1 MKILGIGNA
10 IVDVICKVDEN
21 FISENALTKGTMKLI
36 FDQNEFQTL
45 MADLKIEKGET
56 VAILGSSGS
65 GKSTL
70 LNLIAGIDLP
80 DQGEV
85 CIDGKSLGQMSEK
98 NRTLLR
104 RRNMGFVFQSF
115 NLIPTLNVY
124 DNLMLPLE
132 LNQIS
137 KNSGIISQMLEAM
150 GLKGREESHPD
161 RLSGG
166 EQQRVAIA
174 RALIHQPSL
183 LLADEPTGNLDA
195 ETSQETL
202 KLINHLVHHSRTT
215 MIMAT
220 HSQEVIE
227 WVDRVLGIEDG
238 RLIELK
244 TSEAIQKLTS

>member
-1 MKILGIGNA
+1 MKNYYLELQGLYKSYFDGSGDHHIL
-10 IVDVICKVDEN
+10 
-21 FISENALTKGTMKLI
+21 KG
-36 FDQNEFQTL
+36 
-45 MADLKIEKGET
+45 ADLKIEKGET

-85 CIDGKSLGQMSEK
+85 CIGGKNLGQMSEK

-104 RRNMGFVFQSF
+104 RRTMGFVFQSF

-124 DNLMLPLE
+124 ENLMLPLE

-137 KNSGIISQMLEAM
+137 KNSGIISQMLEAL

-174 RALIHQPSL
+174 RALMHQPTL

-202 KLINHLVHHSRTT
+202 KLINHLVHRSRTT

-238 RLIELK
+238 KLIELK
-244 TSEAIQKLTS
+244 TSEAIQKLAS

>member
-1 MKILGIGNA
+1 MKNYYLELQGLYKSYFDGSGDHHIL
-10 IVDVICKVDEN
+10 
-21 FISENALTKGTMKLI
+21 KG
-36 FDQNEFQTL
+36 
-45 MADLKIEKGET
+45 ADLNLEKGET

-85 CIDGKSLGQMSEK
+85 RIDGKSLGQMSEK

-104 RRNMGFVFQSF
+104 RRTMGFVFQSF

-124 DNLMLPLE
+124 ENLMLPLE

-137 KNSGIISQMLEAM
+137 KNSGIISQMLEALS
-150 GLKGREESHPD
+150 LKGREESHPD

-174 RALIHQPSL
+174 RALMHQPSL

-202 KLINHLVHHSRTT
+202 KLINHLVHRSRTT

-238 RLIELK
+238 KLIELK
-244 TSEAIQKLTS
+244 TSEAIQKLAS

>member
-1 MKILGIGNA
+1 MKKYYLELQGLYKSYFDGSGDHHIL
-10 IVDVICKVDEN
+10 
-21 FISENALTKGTMKLI
+21 KG
-36 FDQNEFQTL
+36 
-45 MADLKIEKGET
+45 ADLNVEKGET

-70 LNLIAGIDLP
+70 LNLIAGIDLS

-85 CIDGKSLGQMSEK
+85 RIDGKSLGQMSEK

-104 RRNMGFVFQSF
+104 RRTMGFVFQSF

-124 DNLMLPLE
+124 ENLMLPLE

-137 KNSGIISQMLEAM
+137 KNSGIISQMLEAL

-174 RALIHQPSL
+174 RALMHQPSL

-202 KLINHLVHHSRTT
+202 KLINHLVHRSRTT

-238 RLIELK
+238 KLIELK
-244 TSEAIQKLTS
+244 TSEAIQKLAS

>member
-1 MKILGIGNA
+1 MKKYYLELQGLYKSYFDGSGDHHIL
-10 IVDVICKVDEN
+10 
-21 FISENALTKGTMKLI
+21 KG
-36 FDQNEFQTL
+36 
-45 MADLKIEKGET
+45 ADLNVEKGET

-85 CIDGKSLGQMSEK
+85 RIDGKSLGQMSEK

-104 RRNMGFVFQSF
+104 RRTMGFVFQSF

-124 DNLMLPLE
+124 ENLMLPLE
-132 LNQIS
+132 LNQMS
-137 KNSGIISQMLEAM
+137 KNSGIISQMLEAL

-174 RALIHQPSL
+174 RALMHQPSL

-202 KLINHLVHHSRTT
+202 KLINHLVHRSRTT

-238 RLIELK
+238 KLIELK
-244 TSEAIQKLTS
+244 TSEAIQKLAS

>member
-1 MKILGIGNA
+1 MKKYYLELHGLYKSYFDGSGDHHIL
-10 IVDVICKVDEN
+10 
-21 FISENALTKGTMKLI
+21 KG
-36 FDQNEFQTL
+36 
-45 MADLKIEKGET
+45 ADLKIEKSET
-56 VAILGSSGS
+56 IAILGSSGS

-85 CIDGKSLGQMSEK
+85 RIDGKSLGQMSEK

-104 RRNMGFVFQSF
+104 RRTMGFVFQSF

-124 DNLMLPLE
+124 ENLMLPLE

-137 KNSGIISQMLEAM
+137 KNSGIVSQMLEAL

-174 RALIHQPSL
+174 RALMHQPSL

-202 KLINHLVHHSRTT
+202 KLINHLVHRSRTT

-238 RLIELK
+238 KLIELK
-244 TSEAIQKLTS
+244 TSEAIQKLAS

>member
-1 MKILGIGNA
+1 MKKYYLELQGLYKSYFDGSGDHHIL
-10 IVDVICKVDEN
+10 
-21 FISENALTKGTMKLI
+21 KG
-36 FDQNEFQTL
+36 
-45 MADLKIEKGET
+45 ADLNIEKGET

-65 GKSTL
+65 EKSTL

-85 CIDGKSLGQMSEK
+85 RIDGKSLGQMSEK

-104 RRNMGFVFQSF
+104 RRTMGFVFQSF

-124 DNLMLPLE
+124 ENLMLPLE

-137 KNSGIISQMLEAM
+137 KNSGIVSQMLEAL

-174 RALIHQPSL
+174 RALMHQPSL

-202 KLINHLVHHSRTT
+202 KLINHLVHRSRTT

-238 RLIELK
+238 KLIELK
-244 TSEAIQKLTS
+244 TSEAIQKLAS

>member
-1 MKILGIGNA
+1 
-10 IVDVICKVDEN
+10 
-21 FISENALTKGTMKLI
+21 
-36 FDQNEFQTL
+36 
-45 MADLKIEKGET
+45 
-56 VAILGSSGS
+56 
-65 GKSTL
+65 
-70 LNLIAGIDLP
+70 
-80 DQGEV
+80 
-85 CIDGKSLGQMSEK
+85 
-98 NRTLLR
+98 
-104 RRNMGFVFQSF
+104 MGFVFQSF

-124 DNLMLPLE
+124 ENLMLPLE

-137 KNSGIISQMLEAM
+137 KNSGIVSQMLEAL

-174 RALIHQPSL
+174 RALMHQPSL

-202 KLINHLVHHSRTT
+202 KLINHLVHRSRTT

-238 RLIELK
+238 KLIELK
-244 TSEAIQKLTS
+244 SSDAIQKFAS

>member
-1 MKILGIGNA
+1 MKNYYLELQGLYKSYFDGSGDHHIL
-10 IVDVICKVDEN
+10 
-21 FISENALTKGTMKLI
+21 KG
-36 FDQNEFQTL
+36 
-45 MADLKIEKGET
+45 ADLKIEKGET
-56 VAILGSSGS
+56 IAILGSSGS

-124 DNLMLPLE
+124 ENLMLPLE

-137 KNSGIISQMLEAM
+137 KNSGIISQMLEAL

-174 RALIHQPSL
+174 RALMHQPSL

-202 KLINHLVHHSRTT
+202 KLINHLVHRSRTT

-238 RLIELK
+238 KLIELK
-244 TSEAIQKLTS
+244 TSEAIQKLAS

>member
-1 MKILGIGNA
+1 MKKYYLELQGLYKSYFDGSGDHHIL
-10 IVDVICKVDEN
+10 
-21 FISENALTKGTMKLI
+21 KG
-36 FDQNEFQTL
+36 
-45 MADLKIEKGET
+45 ADLKIEKGET
-56 VAILGSSGS
+56 VAVLGSSGS

-85 CIDGKSLGQMSEK
+85 RIDGKSLGQMSEK

-124 DNLMLPLE
+124 ENLMLPLE

-137 KNSGIISQMLEAM
+137 KNSGIISQMLEAL

-174 RALIHQPSL
+174 RALMHQPSL

-202 KLINHLVHHSRTT
+202 KLINHLVHRSRTT

-227 WVDRVLGIEDG
+227 WVDRVLGIEEG
-238 RLIELK
+238 KLIKLK
-244 TSEAIQKLTS
+244 TSEAIQKLAS

>member
-1 MKILGIGNA
+1 MEKYYLELQGLYKSYFDGSGAHLILMG
-10 IVDVICKVDEN
+10 
-21 FISENALTKGTMKLI
+21 
-36 FDQNEFQTL
+36 
-45 MADLKIEKGET
+45 ADLKIEKGET

-65 GKSTL
+65 RKSTL

-85 CIDGKSLGQMSEK
+85 RIDGKSLGQMSEK

-104 RRNMGFVFQSF
+104 RSTMGFVFQSF

-124 DNLMLPLE
+124 ENLMLPLE

-137 KNSGIISQMLEAM
+137 KNSGIIKQMLEAL
-150 GLKGREESHPD
+150 GLNGREESHPD

-174 RALIHQPSL
+174 RALMHQPSL

-202 KLINHLVHHSRTT
+202 KLINHLVHRSRTT

-238 RLIELK
+238 KLIELK
-244 TSEAIQKLTS
+244 TSEAIQKLAS

>member
-1 MKILGIGNA
+1 MKKYYLELQGLYKSYFDGSGDHHIL
-10 IVDVICKVDEN
+10 
-21 FISENALTKGTMKLI
+21 KGA
-36 FDQNEFQTL
+36 N
-45 MADLKIEKGET
+45 LKIEKGET
-56 VAILGSSGS
+56 IAILGSSGS

-80 DQGEV
+80 DKGEV
-85 CIDGKSLGQMSEK
+85 LFDGKSLGQMSEK

-104 RRNMGFVFQSF
+104 RRTMGFVFQSF

-124 DNLMLPLE
+124 ENLMLPLE

-137 KNSGIISQMLEAM
+137 KNSGIISQMLEAL

-174 RALIHQPSL
+174 RALMHQPSL

-202 KLINHLVHHSRTT
+202 KLINHLVHRSRTT

-238 RLIELK
+238 KLIELK
-244 TSEAIQKLTS
+244 TSEAIQKLAS

>member
-1 MKILGIGNA
+1 MKNYYLELQGLYKSYFDGSGDHHIL
-10 IVDVICKVDEN
+10 
-21 FISENALTKGTMKLI
+21 KG
-36 FDQNEFQTL
+36 
-45 MADLKIEKGET
+45 ADLKVEEGET

-85 CIDGKSLGQMSEK
+85 RIDGKSLGQMSEK

-104 RRNMGFVFQSF
+104 RRTMGFVFQSF

-124 DNLMLPLE
+124 ENLMLPLE
-132 LNQIS
+132 LNQMS
-137 KNSGIISQMLEAM
+137 KNSGIISQMLEAL

-174 RALIHQPSL
+174 RALMHQPSL

-202 KLINHLVHHSRTT
+202 KLINHLVHRSRTT

-238 RLIELK
+238 KLIELK
-244 TSEAIQKLTS
+244 TSEAIQKLAS

>member
-1 MKILGIGNA
+1 MKKYYLELQGLYKSYFDGSGDHHIL
-10 IVDVICKVDEN
+10 
-21 FISENALTKGTMKLI
+21 KG
-36 FDQNEFQTL
+36 
-45 MADLKIEKGET
+45 ADLNVEKGET

-85 CIDGKSLGQMSEK
+85 RIDGKILGQMSEK

-104 RRNMGFVFQSF
+104 RRTMGFVFQSF
-115 NLIPTLNVY
+115 NLIPTLNVFE
-124 DNLMLPLE
+124 NLMLPLE

-137 KNSGIISQMLEAM
+137 KNSGIVSQMLEAL

-174 RALIHQPSL
+174 RALMHQPSL

-202 KLINHLVHHSRTT
+202 KLINHLVHRSRTT

-238 RLIELK
+238 KLIELK
-244 TSEAIQKLTS
+244 TSEAIQKLAS

>member
-1 MKILGIGNA
+1 MKKYYLELQGLYKSYFDGSGDHHIL
-10 IVDVICKVDEN
+10 
-21 FISENALTKGTMKLI
+21 KGT
-36 FDQNEFQTL
+36 
-45 MADLKIEKGET
+45 DLKIEEGET

-85 CIDGKSLGQMSEK
+85 RIDGKSLGQMSEK

-104 RRNMGFVFQSF
+104 RRTMGFVFQSF

-124 DNLMLPLE
+124 ENLMLPLE

-137 KNSGIISQMLEAM
+137 KNSGIVSQMLEAL

-174 RALIHQPSL
+174 RALMHQPPL

-202 KLINHLVHHSRTT
+202 KLINHLVHRSRTT

-238 RLIELK
+238 KLIELK
-244 TSEAIQKLTS
+244 TSEAIQKLAS

>member
-1 MKILGIGNA
+1 MKKYYLELQGLYKSYFDGSGDHHIL
-10 IVDVICKVDEN
+10 
-21 FISENALTKGTMKLI
+21 KG
-36 FDQNEFQTL
+36 
-45 MADLKIEKGET
+45 ADLNVEKGET

-85 CIDGKSLGQMSEK
+85 RIDGKSLGQMSEK

-104 RRNMGFVFQSF
+104 RRTMGFVFQSF

-124 DNLMLPLE
+124 ENLMLPLE

-137 KNSGIISQMLEAM
+137 KNSGIISQMLEAL

-174 RALIHQPSL
+174 RALMHQPTL

-202 KLINHLVHHSRTT
+202 KLINHLVHRSRTT

-238 RLIELK
+238 KLIELK
-244 TSEAIQKLTS
+244 TSEAIQKLAS

>member
-1 MKILGIGNA
+1 MKKYYLELLGLYKSYFDGSGDHHIL
-10 IVDVICKVDEN
+10 
-21 FISENALTKGTMKLI
+21 KG
-36 FDQNEFQTL
+36 
-45 MADLKIEKGET
+45 ADLNIEKGET

-85 CIDGKSLGQMSEK
+85 RIDGKSLGQMSEK

-104 RRNMGFVFQSF
+104 RRTMGFVFQSF

-124 DNLMLPLE
+124 ENLMLPLE

-137 KNSGIISQMLEAM
+137 KNSGIISQMLEAL

-174 RALIHQPSL
+174 RALMHQPSL

-202 KLINHLVHHSRTT
+202 KLINHLVHRSRTT

-238 RLIELK
+238 KLIELK
-244 TSEAIQKLTS
+244 ISEAIQKLAS

>member
-1 MKILGIGNA
+1 MKNYYLELQGLYKSYFDGSGDHHIL
-10 IVDVICKVDEN
+10 
-21 FISENALTKGTMKLI
+21 KG
-36 FDQNEFQTL
+36 
-45 MADLKIEKGET
+45 ADLNIEKGET

-85 CIDGKSLGQMSEK
+85 RIDGKSLGQMSEK

-104 RRNMGFVFQSF
+104 RRTMGFVFQSF

-124 DNLMLPLE
+124 ENLMLPLE
-132 LNQIS
+132 LNKIS
-137 KNSGIISQMLEAM
+137 KNSGIITQMLEAL
-150 GLKGREESHPD
+150 GLKGREESYPD

-174 RALIHQPSL
+174 RALMHQPSL
-183 LLADEPTGNLDA
+183 LLVDEPTGNLDA

-202 KLINHLVHHSRTT
+202 KLINHLVHRSRTT

-238 RLIELK
+238 KLIELK
-244 TSEAIQKLTS
+244 TSEAIQKLAS

>member
-1 MKILGIGNA
+1 MKKYYLDLQGLHKSYFDGSGDHHIL
-10 IVDVICKVDEN
+10 
-21 FISENALTKGTMKLI
+21 KG
-36 FDQNEFQTL
+36 
-45 MADLKIEKGET
+45 ADLNIEKGET

-85 CIDGKSLGQMSEK
+85 RIDGKSLGKMSEK

-104 RRNMGFVFQSF
+104 RRTMGFVFQSF

-124 DNLMLPLE
+124 ENLMLPLE

-137 KNSGIISQMLEAM
+137 KNSGIISQMLEAL

-174 RALIHQPSL
+174 RALMHQPSL

-202 KLINHLVHHSRTT
+202 KLINNLVHRSRTT

-238 RLIELK
+238 KLIELK
-244 TSEAIQKLTS
+244 TSEAIQKLAS

>member
-1 MKILGIGNA
+1 MKKYYLELQGLYKSYFDGSGDHHIL
-10 IVDVICKVDEN
+10 
-21 FISENALTKGTMKLI
+21 KG
-36 FDQNEFQTL
+36 
-45 MADLKIEKGET
+45 ADLNVRKGET

-85 CIDGKSLGQMSEK
+85 RIDGKSLGQMSEK

-104 RRNMGFVFQSF
+104 RRTMGFVFQSF

-124 DNLMLPLE
+124 ENLMLPLE

-137 KNSGIISQMLEAM
+137 KNSGIISQMLEAL

-174 RALIHQPSL
+174 RALMHQPSL

-202 KLINHLVHHSRTT
+202 KLINHLVHRSRTT

-238 RLIELK
+238 KLIELK
-244 TSEAIQKLTS
+244 TSEAIQKLAS

>member
-1 MKILGIGNA
+1 MKKYYLELQGLYKSYFDGSGDHHIL
-10 IVDVICKVDEN
+10 
-21 FISENALTKGTMKLI
+21 KGA
-36 FDQNEFQTL
+36 N
-45 MADLKIEKGET
+45 LKIEKGET

-85 CIDGKSLGQMSEK
+85 RIDGKSLGQMSEK

-124 DNLMLPLE
+124 ENLMLPLE

-137 KNSGIISQMLEAM
+137 KNSGIVSQMLEAL

-174 RALIHQPSL
+174 RALMHQPSL

-202 KLINHLVHHSRTT
+202 KLINHLVHRSRTT

-238 RLIELK
+238 KLIELK
-244 TSEAIQKLTS
+244 TSEAIQKLAS

>member
-1 MKILGIGNA
+1 MKKYYLELQGLYKSYFDGSGDHHIL
-10 IVDVICKVDEN
+10 
-21 FISENALTKGTMKLI
+21 KG
-36 FDQNEFQTL
+36 
-45 MADLKIEKGET
+45 ADLKIEKGET

-85 CIDGKSLGQMSEK
+85 RIDGKNLGQMSEK

-104 RRNMGFVFQSF
+104 RRTMGFVFQSF

-124 DNLMLPLE
+124 ENLMLPLE

-137 KNSGIISQMLEAM
+137 KNSGIISQMLEAL

-174 RALIHQPSL
+174 RALMHQPSL

-202 KLINHLVHHSRTT
+202 KLINHLVHRSRTT

-238 RLIELK
+238 KLIELK
-244 TSEAIQKLTS
+244 TSEAIQKLAS

>member
-1 MKILGIGNA
+1 MKKYYLELQGLYKSYFDGSGDHHIL
-10 IVDVICKVDEN
+10 
-21 FISENALTKGTMKLI
+21 KG
-36 FDQNEFQTL
+36 
-45 MADLKIEKGET
+45 ADLNVEKGET

-85 CIDGKSLGQMSEK
+85 RIDGKSLGQMSEK

-104 RRNMGFVFQSF
+104 RRTMGFVFQSF

-124 DNLMLPLE
+124 ENLMLPLE

-137 KNSGIISQMLEAM
+137 KNSGIISQMLEAL
-150 GLKGREESHPD
+150 GLEGREESHPD

-174 RALIHQPSL
+174 RALMHQPSL

-202 KLINHLVHHSRTT
+202 KLINHLVHRSRTT

-238 RLIELK
+238 KLIELK
-244 TSEAIQKLTS
+244 TSEAIQKLAS

>member
-1 MKILGIGNA
+1 MKKYYLELQGLYKSYFDGSGDHHIL
-10 IVDVICKVDEN
+10 
-21 FISENALTKGTMKLI
+21 KG
-36 FDQNEFQTL
+36 
-45 MADLKIEKGET
+45 ADLKIEKGET
-56 VAILGSSGS
+56 IAILGSSGS

-85 CIDGKSLGQMSEK
+85 RIDGKSLGQMSEK

-104 RRNMGFVFQSF
+104 RRKMGFVFQSF

-124 DNLMLPLE
+124 ENLMLPLE

-137 KNSGIISQMLEAM
+137 KNSGIISQMLEAL

-174 RALIHQPSL
+174 RALMHQPSL

-202 KLINHLVHHSRTT
+202 KLINHLVHRSRTT

-238 RLIELK
+238 KLIELK
-244 TSEAIQKLTS
+244 TSEAIQKLAS

>member
-1 MKILGIGNA
+1 MKNYYLELQGLYKSYFDGSGDHHIL
-10 IVDVICKVDEN
+10 
-21 FISENALTKGTMKLI
+21 KG
-36 FDQNEFQTL
+36 
-45 MADLKIEKGET
+45 ADLKIEKGET

-85 CIDGKSLGQMSEK
+85 RIDGKSLGQMSEK

-124 DNLMLPLE
+124 ENLMLPLE

-137 KNSGIISQMLEAM
+137 KNSGIISQMLEAL

-174 RALIHQPSL
+174 RALMHQPSL

-202 KLINHLVHHSRTT
+202 KLINHLVHRSRTT

-238 RLIELK
+238 KLIELK
-244 TSEAIQKLTS
+244 TSEAIQKLAS

>member
-1 MKILGIGNA
+1 MKKYYLELQGLYKSYFDGSGDHHIL
-10 IVDVICKVDEN
+10 
-21 FISENALTKGTMKLI
+21 KGANL
-36 FDQNEFQTL
+36 NV
-45 MADLKIEKGET
+45 EKGET

-85 CIDGKSLGQMSEK
+85 RIDGKNLGQMSEK

-104 RRNMGFVFQSF
+104 RRTMGFVFQSF

-124 DNLMLPLE
+124 ENLMLPLE

-137 KNSGIISQMLEAM
+137 KNSGIVSQMLEAL

-174 RALIHQPSL
+174 RALMHQPSL

-202 KLINHLVHHSRTT
+202 KLINHLVHRSRTT

-238 RLIELK
+238 KLIELK
-244 TSEAIQKLTS
+244 TSEAIQKLAS

>member
-1 MKILGIGNA
+1 MKKYYLELQGLYKSYFDGSGDHHIL
-10 IVDVICKVDEN
+10 
-21 FISENALTKGTMKLI
+21 KG
-36 FDQNEFQTL
+36 
-45 MADLKIEKGET
+45 ADLNVEKGET

-85 CIDGKSLGQMSEK
+85 RIDGKSLGQMSEK

-104 RRNMGFVFQSF
+104 RRTMGFVFQSF

-124 DNLMLPLE
+124 ENLMLPLE
-132 LNQIS
+132 LNKMS
-137 KNSGIISQMLEAM
+137 KNSGIITQMLEAL

-174 RALIHQPSL
+174 RALMHQPSL

-202 KLINHLVHHSRTT
+202 KLINHLVHRSRTT

-238 RLIELK
+238 KLIELK
-244 TSEAIQKLTS
+244 TSEAIQKLAS

>member
-1 MKILGIGNA
+1 MKKYYLELQGLYKSYFDGSGDHHIL
-10 IVDVICKVDEN
+10 
-21 FISENALTKGTMKLI
+21 KG
-36 FDQNEFQTL
+36 
-45 MADLKIEKGET
+45 ADLNMENGET
-56 VAILGSSGS
+56 VAVLGSSGS

-85 CIDGKSLGQMSEK
+85 RIDGKSLGQMSEK

-104 RRNMGFVFQSF
+104 RRTMGFVFQSF

-124 DNLMLPLE
+124 ENLMLPLE

-137 KNSGIISQMLEAM
+137 KNTGIIKQMLEAL

-174 RALIHQPSL
+174 RALMHQPSL

-202 KLINHLVHHSRTT
+202 KLINHLVHRSRTT

-238 RLIELK
+238 KLIELK
-244 TSEAIQKLTS
+244 TSEAIQKLAS

>member
-1 MKILGIGNA
+1 MKKYYLELQGLYKSYFDGSGDHHIL
-10 IVDVICKVDEN
+10 
-21 FISENALTKGTMKLI
+21 KG
-36 FDQNEFQTL
+36 
-45 MADLKIEKGET
+45 ADLDLEKGET

-85 CIDGKSLGQMSEK
+85 RIDGKSLGQMSEK

-104 RRNMGFVFQSF
+104 RRIMGFVFQSF

-124 DNLMLPLE
+124 ENLMLPLE

-137 KNSGIISQMLEAM
+137 KNSGIITQMLEAL

-174 RALIHQPSL
+174 RALMHQPSL

-202 KLINHLVHHSRTT
+202 KLINNLVHRSRTT

-238 RLIELK
+238 KLIELK
-244 TSEAIQKLTS
+244 TSEAIQKLAS

>member
-1 MKILGIGNA
+1 MKKYYLELQGLYKSYFDGSGDHHIL
-10 IVDVICKVDEN
+10 
-21 FISENALTKGTMKLI
+21 KG
-36 FDQNEFQTL
+36 
-45 MADLKIEKGET
+45 ADLKIEKGET
-56 VAILGSSGS
+56 VGILGSSGS

-85 CIDGKSLGQMSEK
+85 RIDGKSLGQMSEK

-104 RRNMGFVFQSF
+104 RRTMGFVFQSF

-124 DNLMLPLE
+124 ENLMLPLE

-137 KNSGIISQMLEAM
+137 KNSGIVSQMLEAL

-174 RALIHQPSL
+174 RALMHQPSL

-202 KLINHLVHHSRTT
+202 KLINHLVHRSRTT

-238 RLIELK
+238 KLIELK
-244 TSEAIQKLTS
+244 TSEAIQKLAS